1 MADAPNN
8 QTAHVDDY
16 MRFTGIMKWGT
27 LAAAIAAAFVVF
39 LIA

>member
-1 MADAPNN
+1 MADVQN
-8 QTAHVDDY
+8 QETAHVNDY

-27 LAAAIAAAFVVF
+27 LAAAVVTALVIF

>member
-1 MADAPNN
+1 MAEVQNN
-8 QTAHVDDY
+8 ESAHVNDY

-27 LAAAIAAAFVVF
+27 LAAAVVTAIVVF

>member
-1 MADAPNN
+1 MAEVQNN
-8 QTAHVDDY
+8 ESAHVNDY

-27 LAAAIAAAFVVF
+27 LAAAIVAAFVVF